1 MFEYN
6 DLPTL
11 NAAINTV
18 SFLLLLGGF
27 WAIRGKRIQV
37 HRAFMLM
44 AVGTSILF
52 LISYVIYH
60 VEVGSV
66 PFRGHGIYRPLYFT
80 ILITH
85 IVLAIS
91 IVPLVIITV
100 LRALR
105 GQIDRHKRI
114 VRWTLPIWLYVSVT
128 GVVIYMMVFVWFPQ
142 P

>member
-1 MFEYN
+1 MFEYS
-6 DLPTL
+6 DLPSL
-11 NAAINTV
+11 NAFFNSV

-27 WAIRGKRIQV
+27 WAIRGKRIPV
-37 HRAFMLM
+37 HRAFMLA

-66 PFRGHGIYRPLYFT
+66 AFRGNGVYRPLYFT

-85 IVLAIS
+85 IILAIS
-91 IVPLVIITV
+91 LVPLVIITV

-105 GQIDRHKRI
+105 GQIDRHRRI
-114 VRWTLPIWLYVSVT
+114 ARWTLPIWLYVSIT
-128 GVVIYMMVFVWFPQ
+128 GVVIYGMVFVWYPQ

>member
-1 MFEYN
+1 MFEYS
-6 DLPTL
+6 DLPSL
-11 NAAINTV
+11 NAFFNSV

-27 WAIRGKRIQV
+27 WAIRGKRIPV
-37 HRAFMLM
+37 HRAFMLT

-66 PFRGHGIYRPLYFT
+66 AFRGHGVYRPLYFT

-85 IVLAIS
+85 IILAIS
-91 IVPLVIITV
+91 LVPLVIITV

-105 GQIDRHKRI
+105 GQIDRHRRI
-114 VRWTLPIWLYVSVT
+114 ARWTLPIWLYVSIT
-128 GVVIYMMVFVWFPQ
+128 GVVIYGMVFVWYPQ